1 LQSQIPDGSGWTPR
15 TSSQIN
21 PNAIVS
27 NDGCWERPKAL
38 NQSGPDINPSK
49 LPKCL
54 QSAMPND
61 SYEWTRKTTTAKAA
75 GQIESPDGCWE
86 RPLNRPSPRI
96 IRASDLSFK
105 PDSTTKPNT
114 IPIVAPKPTPQPT
127 PTPEPAPTAT
137 TTEPTKMDASI
148 KVLIAL
154 VAGGLAG
161 AGTKT
166 VLDKQKDGAT
176 KTVTNRNAILAGTG
190 VGAATLAVLYFLV

>member
-1 LQSQIPDGSGWTPR
+1 
-15 TSSQIN
+15 
-21 PNAIVS
+21 
-27 NDGCWERPKAL
+27 
-38 NQSGPDINPSK
+38 
-49 LPKCL
+49 
-54 QSAMPND
+54 MPND

-96 IRASDLSFK
+96 IRAHDLSLK
-105 PDSTTKPNT
+105 PDTTTATKPNT

-127 PTPEPAPTAT
+127 PTPEPAPTAP

-190 VGAATLAVLYFLV
+190 VGVATLAALYFLA